1 MVVFFGCAGCFS
13 LGNMAVGVV
22 VGVVV
27 RAAVAVAVEVVAVVA
42 VVAGGGTTTDV
53 GAIVASFCNVCLGT
67 FKARG
72 EEALDT
78 FNCLEDVGPF
88 GVAPYWASRLAIIL
102 H

>member
-1 MVVFFGCAGCFS
+1 
-13 LGNMAVGVV
+13 
-22 VGVVV
+22 
-27 RAAVAVAVEVVAVVA
+27 
-42 VVAGGGTTTDV
+42 
-53 GAIVASFCNVCLGT
+53 LGT

-78 FNCLEDVGPF
+78 FNCFEDVGPL